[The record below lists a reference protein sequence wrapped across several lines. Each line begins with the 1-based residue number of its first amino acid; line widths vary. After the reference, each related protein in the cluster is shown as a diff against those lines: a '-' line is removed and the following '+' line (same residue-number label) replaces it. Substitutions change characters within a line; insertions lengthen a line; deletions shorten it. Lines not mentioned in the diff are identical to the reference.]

1 LSKSRQHEV
10 NNLSNY
16 SSAPDVFIAA
26 NFIETVVCADLI
38 ADARRSSAVP
48 AKVTKAKG
56 RVDLDMRRTSR
67 LFVSAEKEQQINHYL
82 QELKSRLEVHFQ
94 MPLSGVESFQFLL
107 YGEGDFY
114 KRHADK
120 NDRPETPDYIKARR
134 VSIVIFLN
142 DETISYTG
150 GTLAVWSLA
159 GPIRVQGETG
169 KVVAFR
175 SELMHEVEPVH
186 SGERYSIVSW
196 YF

>member
-1 LSKSRQHEV
+1 LSKSRQPEV

-16 SSAPDVFIAA
+16 SSASDVLITPS
-26 NFIETVVCADLI
+26 FIEPVVCADWI

-56 RVDLDMRRTSR
+56 RIDLEMRRTSR
-67 LFVSAEKEQQINHYL
+67 LFVSAEKEQQINRYL
-82 QELKSRLEVHFQ
+82 QELKPRLEVHFQ
-94 MPLSGVESFQFLL
+94 TGLSGVESFQFLL
-107 YGEGDFY
+107 YREGDFY

-120 NDRPETPDYIKARR
+120 NDRLDMPDYIKARR

-142 DETISYTG
+142 DETSSYTG

-175 SELMHEVEPVH
+175 SELMHEVEPVQA
-186 SGERYSIVSW
+186 GERYAIVSW

>member
-1 LSKSRQHEV
+1 
-10 NNLSNY
+10 
-16 SSAPDVFIAA
+16 
-26 NFIETVVCADLI
+26 
-38 ADARRSSAVP
+38 
-48 AKVTKAKG
+48 
-56 RVDLDMRRTSR
+56 MRRTSR

-82 QELKSRLEVHFQ
+82 QELKPRLEVHFQ
-94 MPLSGVESFQFLL
+94 MPLSGVEFFQFLL
-107 YGEGDFY
+107 YREGDFY

-120 NDRPETPDYIKARR
+120 NDRLETPDYIKARR

-159 GPIRVQGETG
+159 GRIRVPGETG

-175 SELMHEVEPVH
+175 SELMHEVEPVQ

>member
-1 LSKSRQHEV
+1 
-10 NNLSNY
+10 LSNY
-16 SSAPDVFIAA
+16 SSAPDVFIAD
-26 NFIETVVCADLI
+26 NFIEPFICADLI

-67 LFVSAEKEQQINHYL
+67 LFVSVEKEQQINHYL
-82 QELKSRLEVHFQ
+82 QELKPRLEVHFQ
-94 MPLSGVESFQFLL
+94 MPISGVESFQFLL
-107 YGEGDFY
+107 YREGDFY

-120 NDRPETPDYIKARR
+120 NDLLETPDYIKARR
-134 VSIVIFLN
+134 VSIVVFLN
-142 DETISYTG
+142 AETISYTG
-150 GTLAVWSLA
+150 GTLGVWSGA

-175 SELMHEVEPVH
+175 SELMHEVEAVQ